1 MAPLPSTKTMA
12 YFVRSLELVLETS
25 SHDWHV
31 QPSCQRTESP
41 SAWAARFQSSA
52 EGTQMRPLPVLETC
66 TSYPLLRSTVNP
78 LCSQDFH
85 LIFTLGSCYRLS
97 RGRPGPR
104 DSGTLKDSNARLPL
118 ELWAEIHSARAHGT
132 RQRKSSNL
140 RKDHLE
146 VVATNAK
153 PFEELCPRIKTPW
166 PGLISELVSLLN
178 NLDAVETKRIR
189 NSNPQLNVSREFSLL
204 YYF

>member
-1 MAPLPSTKTMA
+1 VPARKGQMAPLPSTKTMA

-85 LIFTLGSCYRLS
+85 CLCTFGPGTGRGFFGSVVIYATRNRIDFRS
-97 RGRPGPR
+97 VVN
-104 DSGTLKDSNARLPL
+104 SMKHNAFR
-118 ELWAEIHSARAHGT
+118 ARA
-132 RQRKSSNL
+132 QAEADNL
-140 RKDHLE
+140 VKDLK
-146 VVATNAK
+146 VR
-153 PFEELCPRIKTPW
+153 FLR
-166 PGLISELVSLLN
+166 
-178 NLDAVETKRIR
+178 
-189 NSNPQLNVSREFSLL
+189 
-204 YYF
+204 